1 MFSGPI
7 GDRKRTKQTYN
18 LKNYA
23 EKPSFY
29 WPVLSQ
35 IVQNM
40 TLWRVEGTQKV
51 WHHAPLRVRLDG
63 TTLKLASNPHQESLY
78 LPLYIGQNSP

>member
-1 MFSGPI
+1 MFGGPI

-35 IVQNM
+35 IAQNM
-40 TLWRVEGTQKV
+40 TLWRAGGTQKV
-51 WHHAPLRVRLDG
+51 WHHLSEFG
-63 TTLKLASNPHQESLY
+63 
-78 LPLYIGQNSP
+78 